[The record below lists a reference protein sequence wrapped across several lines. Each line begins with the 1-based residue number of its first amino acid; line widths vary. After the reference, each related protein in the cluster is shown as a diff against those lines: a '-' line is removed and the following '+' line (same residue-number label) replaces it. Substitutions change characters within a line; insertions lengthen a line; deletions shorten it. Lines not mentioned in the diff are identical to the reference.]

1 MSAGFSEDAQR
12 VVERWNPAGLD
23 RWRECGRTEAGAVL
37 VATVR
42 GIDASRVREALAAQ
56 VPITDEPDDA
66 AVVVMVLDELSAL
79 GRDELAALDAAAA
92 RVERVLFT
100 MSGDASDV
108 VERDEALLRAHSPR
122 YADARVLGRAELLR
136 DVQDALG
143 APADLIADRN
153 RRRGAVSLVEETC
166 RMIAA
171 TAESVRA
178 DDATALRERRTRLAA
193 DRGRG
198 RAELSALVRAD
209 VQRAR
214 IDLVHVVGARTRELS
229 TLVRAELDRAGRRE
243 LASFPD
249 RFAQLADVVA
259 AEVDTTA
266 GHRLEALARRAGLE
280 DLPPA
285 SGAPGATGATEA
297 SAAPVPPPEPRHR
310 GVEDRMMVIVGASA
324 GVGLGRL
331 AVAPLS
337 MVPAL
342 DIATIP
348 VTLALGGAAAWW
360 LARSRRLVAD
370 RAHLRQWASDA
381 GAGLRA
387 QLEQRVLARLLE
399 TEAAVGTRVIADG
412 RAATAAV
419 DDEIGAIDAE
429 VRRLAAQRSG
439 RLASCE
445 RDRAVLLE
453 ALEALGGRAEVGT
466 AMEPNGSASRPTL

>member
-1 MSAGFSEDAQR
+1 MSAGFSEEAQR
-12 VVERWNPAGLD
+12 VVERWNPDGFG
-23 RWRECGRTEAGAVL
+23 RWRECGRVEAGAVH

-42 GIDASRVREALAAQ
+42 GIDAGPVREALAAQ
-56 VPITDEPDDA
+56 MPITDVPDDA
-66 AVVVMVLDELSAL
+66 AAVVMVLDELSVL

-92 RVERVLFT
+92 HVERVLFT
-100 MSGDASDV
+100 TSGDASDV

-122 YADARVLGRAELLR
+122 YADARVLGRAELSH
-136 DVQDALG
+136 DVRDAL
-143 APADLIADRN
+143 AAYADVIVDRN
-153 RRRGAVSLVEETC
+153 RRRSTVSLVEQTC

-178 DDATALRERRTRLAA
+178 DDATPLRERRTRLVA

-229 TLVRAELDRAGRRE
+229 TLVRAEIDRAGRDE
-243 LASFPD
+243 LAAFPE
-249 RFAQLADVVA
+249 RFAQLADALTV
-259 AEVDTTA
+259 EVDTA
-266 GHRLEALARRAGLE
+266 ARHRLDDLVGRAGLT
-280 DLPPA
+280 DPPA
-285 SGAPGATGATEA
+285 DPGPTEA
-297 SAAPVPPPEPRHR
+297 SVPPPTPRHR

-348 VTLALGGAAAWW
+348 VTLTLGGAAAWW

-419 DDEIGAIDAE
+419 DDEIVAIDAE
-429 VRRLAAQRSG
+429 LRRLAAQRSG

-445 RDRAVLLE
+445 RDRAVLLGALK
-453 ALEALGGRAEVGT
+453 ALEAVGGRAEVGT

>member
-1 MSAGFSEDAQR
+1 MSSVPGLTAEAQR
-12 VVERWNPAGLD
+12 VLERWNPDGIG
-23 RWRECGRTEAGAVL
+23 RWRDRGGVESGAVH
-37 VATVR
+37 VVTVR
-42 GIDASRVREALAAQ
+42 GIDPSGVRAVVAAQ
-56 VPITDEPDDA
+56 VPVTDVPDDA
-66 AVVVMVLDELSAL
+66 AVVVFVLDALSVLGRDELSAL
-79 GRDELAALDAAAA
+79 DVVAAH
-92 RVERVLFT
+92 VECVLFT
-100 MSGDASDV
+100 TSADAPDV

-122 YADARVLGRAELLR
+122 YADVRVLSPAELLR
-136 DVQDALG
+136 AVRDTLG
-143 APADLIADRN
+143 RPAAIGERN
-153 RRRGAVSLVEETC
+153 RRRTAVSLVEETC
-166 RMIAA
+166 RMITA

-178 DDATALRERRTRLAA
+178 DDAAALRERRTRLLA
-193 DRGRG
+193 DRGGG
-198 RAELSALVRAD
+198 RAELSALVRSD

-214 IDLVHVVGARTRELS
+214 IDLVHAVGVHTRELS
-229 TLVRAELDRAGRRE
+229 TLFRAEIDRAGRRE
-243 LASFPD
+243 LAVFPD
-249 RFAQLADVVA
+249 RFAQLADA
-259 AEVDTTA
+259 LTMEVDTA
-266 GHRLEALARRAGLE
+266 ARHRLDDLVGRAGLAN
-280 DLPPA
+280 PP
-285 SGAPGATGATEA
+285 GDPGPAEV
-297 SAAPVPPPEPRHR
+297 SVPPPTPRHR

-348 VTLALGGAAAWW
+348 VTLTLGGAAAWW

-381 GAGLRA
+381 TAGLRA

-419 DDEIGAIDAE
+419 DDEIAAIDAE

-445 RDRAVLLE
+445 RDRAVLVE
-453 ALEALGGRAEVGT
+453 ALAVLEGPVAAPTTR
-466 AMEPNGSASRPTL
+466 EPNGRASRPTQ